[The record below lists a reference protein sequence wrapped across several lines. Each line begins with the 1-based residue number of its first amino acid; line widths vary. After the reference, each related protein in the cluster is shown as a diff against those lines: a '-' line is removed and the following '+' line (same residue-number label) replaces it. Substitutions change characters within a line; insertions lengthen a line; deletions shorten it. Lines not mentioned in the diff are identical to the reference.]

1 MDSAVTKTMVSN
13 NRPKKPT
20 RHRHIVA
27 ELTASPTVRT
37 SDLAR
42 SLGVSTE
49 TVRRDIE
56 ELTQQG
62 LVSRTYGGAA
72 SAHVG
77 LQLEATEREAYFVE
91 ERKRIA
97 RLAVQLVRPGDV
109 LMVDA
114 GSTNTYFARALG
126 VTTLDVTVITNGF
139 SVASALAGRSR
150 VRVIFCPGD
159 VSEAERGVY
168 GQETTAFLNRFHA
181 DVAFIGASGV
191 TTEGPTDVET
201 QACWIKRAM
210 LERAERCVLLADS
223 SKFQRKHFEIVC
235 SWSQLTDFVTDA
247 ELPGP
252 LARKLSGT
260 ALQTHIAR

>member
-1 MDSAVTKTMVSN
+1 MTSN

-62 LVSRTYGGAA
+62 LVSRTYGGAVNP
-72 SAHVG
+72 HVG

-97 RLAVQLVRPGDV
+97 QLAAQIVRPGDV
-109 LMVDA
+109 LMIDA
-114 GSTNTYFARALG
+114 GSTNAYFARALG
-126 VTTLDVTVITNGF
+126 VMAQDVTVITNGF
-139 SVASALAGRSR
+139 SVVNALAGQSR

-191 TTEGPTDVET
+191 TAEGPTDVET

-210 LERAERCVLLADS
+210 LARAERRVLLADS
-223 SKFQRKHFEIVC
+223 SKFQRKHFEVIC
-235 SWSQLTDFVTDA
+235 SWGQLTDFVTDA
-247 ELPGP
+247 ALPVS
-252 LARKLSGT
+252 LAQILSRDGLR
-260 ALQTHIAR
+260 AHIAS

>member
-1 MDSAVTKTMVSN
+1 MTKTIASN
-13 NRPKKPT
+13 TRPKKPT

-77 LQLEATEREAYFVE
+77 LQLHAIEREAYFIE

-97 RLAVQLVRPGDV
+97 TLAVQMVRPGDV
-109 LMVDA
+109 LMIDA
-114 GSTNTYFARALG
+114 GSTNTYFSRALG
-126 VTTLDVTVITNGF
+126 VAALDVTVITNGF
-139 SVASALAGRSR
+139 SVANALAAHARM
-150 VRVIFCPGD
+150 RVIFCPGD

-191 TTEGPTDVET
+191 TADGPTDVET

-210 LERAERCVLLADS
+210 LARAERAVLLADS
-223 SKFQRKHFEIVC
+223 SKFQRTHFETIC
-235 SWSQLTDFVTDA
+235 DWSQISDFITDA
-247 ELPGP
+247 DIPAA
-252 LARKLSGT
+252 LARKLPGH
-260 ALQTHIAR
+260 LQIHIAR